1 MTFLDLTPK
10 AKRNKWHY
18 IKLKSFSTAKKITN
32 KIKRHPTKWKEILI
46 NHVSDRGEYHG
57 YLALIPI
64 YSNKISKEISLNFI
78 RKE

>member
-1 MTFLDLTPK
+1 MAMTFLDLTPK

-46 NHVSDRGEYHG
+46 NDVSDRGEYQKYIKNSHNSR
-57 YLALIPI
+57 AK
-64 YSNKISKEISLNFI
+64 NKQTNKKCNLY
-78 RKE
+78 